1 METAITILNIII
13 ILVIFASIII
23 VCQKKDEEEKASVY
37 LVMLLVVLFLYI
49 VKDIL
54 HECRETFTSKTEAR
68 VEKTITIKNGV
79 ADTTYIYHLDRL

>member
-1 METAITILNIII
+1 METAITILNIILI
-13 ILVIFASIII
+13 FVVFASITIA
-23 VCQKKDEEEKASVY
+23 CQKKTEEEKASVY
-37 LVMLLVVLFLYI
+37 LVMLFVLILLYI

-79 ADTTYIYHLDRL
+79 ADTTYIYHLDRF